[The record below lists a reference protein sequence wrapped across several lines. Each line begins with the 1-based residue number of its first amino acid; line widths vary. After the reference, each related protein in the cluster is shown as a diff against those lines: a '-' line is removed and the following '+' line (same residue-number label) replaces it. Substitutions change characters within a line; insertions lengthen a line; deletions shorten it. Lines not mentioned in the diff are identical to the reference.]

1 MQTYWVKLPWF
12 SESTVIIISWMWNED
27 YNKNRHFVPIL
38 TKKKTMVTQVNWSI
52 VPLQGLPVLAPE
64 PLSKEHWNL
73 LGYIVMKVS
82 CSMFSGSKDTVI
94 CYTSSSAEKMLWT
107 HMSNPNNE
115 SGFILFFT
123 LPSLFQ
129 LA

>member
-1 MQTYWVKLPWF
+1 
-12 SESTVIIISWMWNED
+12 
-27 YNKNRHFVPIL
+27 
-38 TKKKTMVTQVNWSI
+38 MVTPVNWSI
-52 VPLQGLPVLAPE
+52 IPLQGLPVLAPE

-82 CSMFSGSKDTVI
+82 CSMFSGSKDAVI
-94 CYTSSSAEKMLWT
+94 CYASSSAEKMLWAYT
-107 HMSNPNNE
+107 SNPNNE
-115 SGFILFFT
+115 SCLVLFFT